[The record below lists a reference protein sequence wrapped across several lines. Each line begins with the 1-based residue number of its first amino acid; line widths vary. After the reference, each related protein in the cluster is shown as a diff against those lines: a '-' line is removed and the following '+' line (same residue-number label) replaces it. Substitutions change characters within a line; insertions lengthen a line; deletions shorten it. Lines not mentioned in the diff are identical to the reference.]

1 MFPVGQVA
9 SAGCMSQGAG
19 EELPSL
25 TDFLP
30 LSSFQSVVVFLR
42 IMNFFTS
49 QVFDKIGP
57 VVTVGPVVTFV
68 LKKFFLLGVAYR
80 SSP

>member
-42 IMNFFTS
+42 VMNFFTS
-49 QVFDKIGP
+49 QVFDKI
-57 VVTVGPVVTFV
+57 GPVVTFV